1 MKMKVEV
8 SGQSLTEITV
18 DVLILPLT
26 EGTAAPAEVNEALG
40 GLCAQV
46 VGADFRGEMGQ
57 TALLYTGGRM
67 PARKV
72 LLLGLGKA
80 AKVNNRSLRRAAGIG
95 ARKARESG
103 ARSIAFAQ
111 PSAVDMEAGAA
122 ARFMTEGALHGL
134 YRLPDWKSEKK
145 EKPEVEAVYMLGGD
159 EIAAAVEHGR
169 AVAEAVNLARALA
182 WTPGNHLTAT
192 KLAERAAEMC
202 RENGIEVEIYDR
214 KGCEELGL
222 GLLLAVNRGSR
233 EEPRFIVM
241 RYKGAGGQGPWL
253 GLVGKGLT
261 FDSGGISIKPTEGMW
276 NMKMDMGGAAAV
288 IGAMQAI
295 ARLKIKADVMAVIP
309 STDNMPDG
317 GSYKPGDVIA
327 GLSGKTVEIRSTDA
341 EGRLILA
348 DGLAYAAKQGCQKII
363 TASTLTGAC
372 NIALGPIRFGMVA
385 NDDAWEEEVF
395 QAAEAAGER
404 GWKLPH
410 DEEYYEL
417 IKSPIA
423 DMINGTKNR
432 AAGTVAGGL
441 FLMRHVGDTPCVH
454 MDIAAVAWKQ
464 SGDAYEDEG
473 ATGAGT
479 RTFVEAARRFAE
491 GRR

>member
-1 MKMKVEV
+1 MKVEV
-8 SGQSLTEITV
+8 SSLSHTEIAV

-26 EGTAAPAEVNEALG
+26 EGTAAPSDVNEALG
-40 GLCAQV
+40 GLCSQV
-46 VGADFRGEMGQ
+46 VGADFKGEMGE
-57 TALLYTGGRM
+57 TTLLYTGGRL

-72 LLLGLGKA
+72 MLLGLGKA
-80 AKVNNRSLRRAAGIG
+80 AKVTNRSLRRAAGIG
-95 ARKARESG
+95 ARRARASG

-111 PSAVDMEAGAA
+111 PRIVEMKAATA
-122 ARFMTEGALHGL
+122 ARFITEGALHGL
-134 YRLPDWKSEKK
+134 FRLPDWKSEKK
-145 EKPEVEAVYMLGGD
+145 EKPQVEVVHILGGD
-159 EIAAAVEHGR
+159 AVAEGVEHGR
-169 AVAEAVNLARALA
+169 AVAEGVNLARALA
-182 WTPGNHLTAT
+182 WTPGNHMTAT
-192 KLAERAAEMC
+192 KLAQRASEVC

-222 GLLLAVNRGSR
+222 GLLLAVNQGSR

-241 RYKGAGGQGPWL
+241 RYKGNGGKGPWL

-261 FDSGGISIKPTEGMW
+261 FDSGGLCIKPTEGMW

-288 IGAMQAI
+288 IGALQAI
-295 ARLKIKADVMAVIP
+295 ARMKVKADVLAVIP

-317 GSYKPGDVIA
+317 GSYRPGDVIV

-363 TASTLTGAC
+363 TASTLTGAA
-372 NIALGPIRFGMVA
+372 NIALGPVRFGLVA
-385 NDDAWEEEVF
+385 NDDAWEEEVYK
-395 QAAEAAGER
+395 AGEEAGER
-404 GWKLPH
+404 GWRLPH
-410 DEEYYEL
+410 DEEYYDL
-417 IKSPIA
+417 LKSPIA
-423 DMINGTKNR
+423 DMINGSKNR

-441 FLMRHVGDTPCVH
+441 FLMRHVGDTPCAH
-454 MDIAAVAWKQ
+454 MDIAALAWNG
-464 SGDAYEDEG
+464 SGDEYEDEG

-491 GRR
+491 GVR

>member
-1 MKMKVEV
+1 MKVEV
-8 SGQSLTEITV
+8 TSQALTEVAV

-26 EGTAAPAEVNEALG
+26 EGTPAPADVNEALG

-46 VGADFRGEMGQ
+46 VGADFKGEMGQ
-57 TALLYTGGRM
+57 TTLLYTGGRL

-80 AKVNNRSLRRAAGIG
+80 EKVTNRSLRRAAGIG
-95 ARKARESG
+95 ARAARKSG
-103 ARSIAFAQ
+103 ARSIAFAL
-111 PSAVDMEAGAA
+111 PGAVEMDEAAA
-122 ARFMTEGALHGL
+122 ARFITEGALHGL
-134 YRLPDWKSEKK
+134 FRLPDWKSEKK
-145 EKPEVEAVYMLGGD
+145 PRPEVEAVHILGG
-159 EIAAAVEHGR
+159 ERAREGAEHGR
-169 AVAEAVNLARALA
+169 IVAEGVNLARALA
-182 WTPGNHLTAT
+182 WTPGNHLTAA

-202 RENGIEVEIYDR
+202 RENGIEVEVYDK

-222 GLLLAVNRGSR
+222 GLLLAVNQGSR

-241 RYKGAGGQGPWL
+241 RYKGNGGQGPWL

-295 ARLKIKADVMAVIP
+295 ARLKVKADVMAVIP

-317 GSYKPGDVIA
+317 GSYKPGDVVS

-348 DGLAYAAKQGCQKII
+348 DGLAYAAKQGCRKII

-372 NIALGPIRFGMVA
+372 NIALGPIRYALVA
-385 NDDAWEEEVF
+385 NDDAWEEEVYR
-395 QAAEAAGER
+395 AGEAAGER

-410 DEEYYEL
+410 DEEYYDL
-417 IKSPIA
+417 IKSSVA

-441 FLMRHVGDTPCVH
+441 FLMKHVGDTPCVH
-454 MDIAAVAWKQ
+454 LDIAAVAWK
-464 SGDAYEDEG
+464 SGSDEYEDEG
-473 ATGAGT
+473 ATGVGT

-491 GRR
+491 GLR

>member
-1 MKMKVEV
+1 MKVAV
-8 SGQSLTEITV
+8 SNQALTEIAV

-26 EGTAAPAEVNEALG
+26 EGTPAPAEVNEALD

-46 VGADFRGEMGQ
+46 VGADFKGEMGE
-57 TALLYTGGRM
+57 TVLLYTAGKL

-80 AKVNNRSLRRAAGIG
+80 EKVTNRSLRRAAGIG
-95 ARKARESG
+95 ARAARRSG
-103 ARSIAFAQ
+103 GRSIAFAQ
-111 PSAVDMEAGAA
+111 PQSVALAPAEA
-122 ARFMTEGALHGL
+122 ARFITEGVLHGL
-134 YRLPDWKSEKK
+134 YRLPSWKTERK
-145 EKPEVEAVYMLGGD
+145 EQPEVEAVQILGGD
-159 EIAAAVEHGR
+159 EVAAGVEWGR
-169 AVAEAVNLARALA
+169 AVAEGVNLARGLA
-182 WTPGNHLTAT
+182 WTPGNHMTAT
-192 KLAERAAEMC
+192 MLAERAVLMC
-202 RENGIEVEIYDR
+202 RECGIEVTVYDR

-222 GLLLAVNRGSR
+222 GLLLAVNQGSR

-261 FDSGGISIKPTEGMW
+261 FDSGGISIKPTDGMW

-288 IGAMQAI
+288 IGALRAI
-295 ARLKIKADVMAVIP
+295 ARLKIRADVMGVIP
-309 STDNMPDG
+309 ATDNMPDG

-348 DGLAYAAKQGCQKII
+348 DGLAYAARNGCQKII
-363 TASTLTGAC
+363 TASTLTGAA
-372 NIALGPIRFGMVA
+372 NIALGPIRFGLVA
-385 NDDAWEEEVF
+385 NDDAWEDEVYE
-395 QAAEAAGER
+395 AAEAAGER
-404 GWKLPH
+404 GWRLPH
-410 DEEYYEL
+410 DEEYYDL
-417 IKSPIA
+417 LKSPIA
-423 DMINGTKNR
+423 DMINGTRNR

-441 FLMRHVGDTPCVH
+441 FLMRHVGNTPCVH
-454 MDIAAVAWKQ
+454 MDIAALAWK
-464 SGDAYEDEG
+464 SPGDEYEDEG

-491 GRR
+491 GSH

>member
-1 MKMKVEV
+1 MKVEV
-8 SGQSLTEITV
+8 SSLAPTQVPV

-26 EGTAAPAEVNEALG
+26 EGTAAPAEVNDALG
-40 GLCAQV
+40 GLCGQV
-46 VGADFRGEMGQ
+46 VGADFKGEMGQ
-57 TALLYTGGRM
+57 TVLLYTGGRL

-80 AKVNNRSLRRAAGIG
+80 GKVTSRSLRRCAGIG
-95 ARKARESG
+95 ARVARRSG
-103 ARSIAFAQ
+103 ARSIAFAL
-111 PSAVDMEAGAA
+111 PRSVDMDEATA
-122 ARFMTEGALHGL
+122 ARFITEGALHGL
-134 YRLPDWKSEKK
+134 FRLPDWKSEKK
-145 EKPEVEAVYMLGGD
+145 ERPEVEVVQILGGD
-159 EIAAAVEHGR
+159 QAKAGAEHGR
-169 AVAEAVNLARALA
+169 AVAEGVNLARALA

-192 KLAERAAEMC
+192 KLAERAVEMC
-202 RENGIEVEIYDR
+202 RENGIEVEVYDR

-222 GLLLAVNRGSR
+222 GLLLAVNQGSR

-241 RYKGAGGQGPWL
+241 RYKGGGGRGPWL

-276 NMKMDMGGAAAV
+276 NMKMDMSGAAAV

-295 ARLKIKADVMAVIP
+295 ARLKVKADVLGVIP
-309 STDNMPDG
+309 ATDNMPDG
-317 GSYKPGDVIA
+317 GAYKPGDVIV
-327 GLSGKTVEIRSTDA
+327 GLSGKTVEVRSTDA

-348 DGLAYAAKQGCQKII
+348 DGLAYAAKQGCQKIV

-372 NIALGPIRFGMVA
+372 NIALGPIRYGIVA
-385 NDDAWEEEVF
+385 NDDAWEEEVY
-395 QAAEAAGER
+395 QAGEAAGER

-410 DEEYYEL
+410 DEEYYDL

-423 DMINGTKNR
+423 DMINSSKNR

-464 SGDAYEDEG
+464 SGDEYEDEG

-479 RTFVEAARRFAE
+479 RTFVEVARRFAE
-491 GRR
+491 GQR